1 MNFCKNVSNH
11 EHKQYFQWFN
21 ALFDTFLT
29 PQRSS
34 NLMKNNIT
42 FSFKHICD
50 RCSLVKHSKL
60 PLYNRCSDTDWN
72 ILRHIKWN
80 HLWKFYR
87 AVKTTNMFINSLTL
101 ILFHISVSII
111 TSYTQL
117 EQRFNHPQSA
127 LTYLHTCFLLLPNKV
142 NSTQRFSAILLFITK
157 CHTDCLALFYN
168 IGCNIP
174 K

>member
-1 MNFCKNVSNH
+1 MT
-11 EHKQYFQWFN
+11 E
-21 ALFDTFLT
+21 
-29 PQRSS
+29 
-34 NLMKNNIT
+34 
-42 FSFKHICD
+42 
-50 RCSLVKHSKL
+50 
-60 PLYNRCSDTDWN
+60 
-72 ILRHIKWN
+72 WN
-80 HLWKFYR
+80 HLWKFYH

-174 K
+174 KIIFVFQEVFEMSFKTSNNLTIMRRAHG